1 MSWTT
6 EKPAG
11 QRDLHMA
18 DGKRDSIPLSVP
30 GGDVDQ
36 RGPTINASMGANPTI
51 IPNPMGVLW

>member
-1 MSWTT
+1 
-6 EKPAG
+6 
-11 QRDLHMA
+11 MA
-18 DGKRDSIPLSVP
+18 DGKQDSIPLSVP